1 MEICLHGQRRFLVFG
16 FEALKLDFLDDGRDI
31 GEINLLDGGFDM
43 AFTLLGSRLL
53 PGPSAPSAGKP
64 KGARRAR
71 SLVSIA
77 FIRK

>member
-1 MEICLHGQRRFLVFG
+1 MRFLGLG

-31 GEINLLDGGFDM
+31 GEISLLMAVSIM

-53 PGPSAPSAGKP
+53 PGPSVPSAGKP